1 MAPSAAYILD
11 FMVWTT
17 WPIVV
22 SLNYFSKKISE
33 GNEDQKEMTREEM
46 IAVAEIGETQGALE
60 KQETQVIKNLLTM
73 DKILAEDVMTPST
86 VMLTFQK
93 NETIEDVIQKY
104 SPIPFSR
111 IPVIDESLDDVI
123 GVVFRSK
130 IMAMSNEG
138 EADTKMKDLASN
150 LSTVHPE
157 DSVATLLDEF
167 LKKKEHIFLVVDEH
181 GATQGIITLEDS
193 IETLLGAEIVDESD
207 SVEDMRQLAREL
219 WERRRKRRTNLKF
232 D

>member
-138 EADTKMKDLASN
+138 EAIQK
-150 LSTVHPE
+150 
-157 DSVATLLDEF
+157 
-167 LKKKEHIFLVVDEH
+167 
-181 GATQGIITLEDS
+181 
-193 IETLLGAEIVDESD
+193 
-207 SVEDMRQLAREL
+207 
-219 WERRRKRRTNLKF
+219 
-232 D
+232 